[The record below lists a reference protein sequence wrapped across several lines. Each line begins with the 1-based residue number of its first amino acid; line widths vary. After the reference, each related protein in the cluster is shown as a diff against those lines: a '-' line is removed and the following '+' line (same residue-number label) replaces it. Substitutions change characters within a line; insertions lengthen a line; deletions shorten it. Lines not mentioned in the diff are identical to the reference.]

1 MSIAQCPGIVPIASN
16 RYMVY
21 TPLAARRYMYD
32 GTNIS
37 RNYQVRESLAAA
49 AAAAAAASEVAW
61 LQIIPFREVEQKD
74 RSFHVLGTTVN
85 GDEVHGRFY

>member
-21 TPLAARRYMYD
+21 STPLAARRYMYD

-37 RNYQVRESLAAA
+37 RNYQVRESLAA